1 MMYMGGTRPGYVKG
15 VVKDFHFSSL
25 HQPIRPLVLFPSDR
39 GSHLLVKVD
48 GDKYQE
54 TIAGLQDKWKTL
66 APYLPFEYQFLDQE
80 YERMYASE
88 QRLGTVMNLFSMIA
102 VVLAC
107 LGLLGLSAYAA
118 KQRIK
123 EIGVRKVLGASLA
136 DLVLLLSG
144 GFVKLALVAIVIAL
158 PLTWW
163 AMHRWLQDFT
173 YRVDMSF
180 WVYIGGAMIV
190 MAITVITVSV
200 QALRA
205 ASINPVKSLR
215 TE

>member
-1 MMYMGGTRPGYVKG
+1 M
-15 VVKDFHFSSL
+15 
-25 HQPIRPLVLFPSDR
+25 
-39 GSHLLVKVD
+39 KVS

-54 TIAGLQDKWKTL
+54 TIAGLQAKWKAL
-66 APYLPFEYQFLDQE
+66 VPYLPFEYQFLDQE

-88 QRLGTVMNLFSMIA
+88 QRLGTVMKLFSLIA
-102 VVLAC
+102 IVLAC

-123 EIGVRKVLGASLA
+123 EIGVRKVLGASVA
-136 DLVLLLSG
+136 DLVVLLSG
-144 GFVKLALVAIVIAL
+144 DFVKLALVAIVIAL
-158 PLTWW
+158 PLAWW
-163 AMHRWLQDFT
+163 VMNRWLQDFT

-180 WVYIGGAMIV
+180 WVYLGGALMV
-190 MAITVITVSV
+190 MGITVITVSV

-205 ASINPVKSLR
+205 AAVNPVKSLR